1 MGKSLS
7 AWIGGAILGASSLY
21 SHAAGLGSLEV
32 KSVLG
37 EPLRA
42 EVTVSATPAEIPS
55 LAARLA
61 SPGAY
66 EAAGLV
72 YSGIVRQLAVTLNKS
87 GSVPV
92 LTITS
97 AGPINEPVVD
107 LLLELSWSSGR
118 VSREYTAFIDPP
130 FIVAE
135 RERRRVQEAL
145 AEAEAQAAAEEGA
158 ETRAASL
165 PDAPTPQPLPEEPG
179 TETVTVTSPDAA
191 IDQTV
196 ETEPVTAMP
205 EPEVVEET
213 VLAPVETIGGTD
225 PTLFGASPSISPP
238 ADEPMMAEETMTAG
252 TGETGVRREPVPGK
266 PIGVIRGDTLS
277 KIALAHKPAGVTLEQ
292 MLVVLFRNNPD
303 AFSANNMNR
312 LRTGKIIRLGD
323 PQEYRNVNQA
333 QALQEVRV
341 QYGNF
346 KEYRARVAAAA
357 MQQPTG
363 EQPAQQAAA
372 GTVTPKAEPGGAAA
386 AQKPSEVVKLSRGE
400 PAAAGQPGAGQ
411 AEAKALEEKLVA
423 SEKALN
429 ESNARV
435 ARLEKIIEDLQKL
448 AEVQSQDMA
457 KLQSQAASTAQPAQP
472 AAKPMPA
479 PAPPS
484 PPQPTGAVKPAPD
497 KPAATASTAPAQ
509 PGKPAG
515 GEPTAPVA
523 GQTTAQAPAP
533 APVPTAPTSEPA
545 AAPAPAPKPS
555 AQQPVRRAPP
565 SPPPPAPT
573 LLDQVLEQPY
583 LLAVPIVVLLLV
595 GLGVSRLR
603 GRKREPKAR
612 SEEVAPATAA
622 AGATAAASSKPGTF
636 SPADTDVGI
645 GSTDTG
651 GGEEVDPLEEA
662 EIFLAYGRDAQAEE
676 LLKEALTTHPAR
688 FEIHAK
694 LAEIYAKRSDKDA
707 FEDLAKQVQQGTGG
721 EGENWDRVVRLGY
734 SIDPDNPR
742 YADGQSDDDDGEKTV
757 VMRSED
763 ITSTADRLDFEVG
776 AGDSADSAAPDFD
789 PSATTEFEASPIVD
803 PEATMEGPIDDD
815 VATMKIDMAEAGL
828 TATDLDLN
836 AELPELDSDHSA
848 GEETVQSHTDTVG
861 FDEAV
866 PSMPETSAPKEDS
879 GLDFNIE
886 GISLDSDSEQKTMEQ
901 AQETMPDMPALDLSG
916 ITLDM
921 DGATT
926 ATQAGSSGKDEKWY
940 EVQTKFDLA
949 KAYQEMG
956 DNDGA
961 KEILQEVITEGDSE
975 QKAAAE
981 SVLATLD

>member
-1 MGKSLS
+1 M
-7 AWIGGAILGASSLY
+7 
-21 SHAAGLGSLEV
+21 

-42 EVTVSATPAEIPS
+42 EVSVSATPSEVPS

-72 YSGIVRQLAVTLNKS
+72 YSGIVSQLAVTLSKT
-87 GSVPV
+87 GDKPV
-92 LTITS
+92 VTITS

-135 RERRRVQEAL
+135 RERQRVQEAM
-145 AEAEAQAAAEEGA
+145 AEAEAVDEGA

-165 PDAPTPQPLPEEPG
+165 PDAPTPQPLPDEPG
-179 TETVTVTSPDAA
+179 SETVTVTSPDAA
-191 IDQTV
+191 IDEGIESETV
-196 ETEPVTAMP
+196 SAAEMVEET
-205 EPEVVEET
+205 VVEEA
-213 VLAPVETIGGTD
+213 VLAPVETIGGTS
-225 PTLFGASPSISPP
+225 PTMFDAFPSSSEDAIS
-238 ADEPMMAEETMTAG
+238 MEETMAMDETMSMDETMAVDAG
-252 TGETGVRREPVPGK
+252 APPAGK

-277 KIALAHKPAGVTLEQ
+277 KIALANKPADVTLEQ

-312 LRTGKIIRLGD
+312 LRTGKIVRLGD
-323 PQEYRNVNQA
+323 PDEYRNVDQT

-341 QYGNF
+341 QYGDF
-346 KEYRARVAAAA
+346 KAYRERVAAAA
-357 MQQPTG
+357 MQQPAG

-372 GTVTPKAEPGGAAA
+372 GTVTPRVEEGAPAS
-386 AQKPSEVVKLSRGE
+386 AQAPSEVVKLSRGE
-400 PAAAGQPGAGQ
+400 PAAAAGQ
-411 AEAKALEEKLVA
+411 AGTAQAEVRALEEKLVA

-429 ESNARV
+429 ESNERV

-457 KLQSQAASTAQPAQP
+457 KLQSQAATTAQPEATP
-472 AAKPMPA
+472 KPV

-484 PPQPTGAVKPAPD
+484 PPQPTGEVKPEPAT
-497 KPAATASTAPAQ
+497 PAATAPETPVQ
-509 PGKPAG
+509 PDQPAG
-515 GEPTAPVA
+515 GEPTAPPVA
-523 GQTTAQAPAP
+523 ATGQTTAQAPAQAP
-533 APVPTAPTSEPA
+533 AAPASEPA
-545 AAPAPAPKPS
+545 AAPAPAPA
-555 AQQPVRRAPP
+555 AQKPVRRAPP
-565 SPPPPAPT
+565 PSPPS
-573 LLDQVLEQPY
+573 LLDQLLAQPY
-583 LLAVPIVVLLLV
+583 LLAVPLVVLLLV

-603 GRKREPKAR
+603 GRKREPKAA

-622 AGATAAASSKPGTF
+622 AGAAAGTSALGTF
-636 SPADTDVGI
+636 SPGDTDVGI

-694 LAEIYAKRSDKDA
+694 LAEIFAKRSDTDA
-707 FEDLAKQVQQGTGG
+707 FEDLAKQIQQGTGG
-721 EGENWDRVVRLGY
+721 EGEIWDRVVRLGY

-742 YADGQSDDDDGEKTV
+742 YAEGESDDSDGEKTV

-763 ITSTADRLDFEVG
+763 ITSTTDRLDFEVG
-776 AGDSADSAAPDFD
+776 QGENEEEGMAPDFD

-803 PEATMEGPIDDD
+803 PEATMEGSIDED
-815 VATMKIDMAEAGL
+815 VKTMKIDMAEAGL

-836 AELPELDSDHSA
+836 AELPVLDSEQGA
-848 GEETVQSHTDTVG
+848 GTEPSQTDTVG
-861 FDEAV
+861 FDESGAGL
-866 PSMPETSAPKEDS
+866 SIPEPSAPEEDA

-886 GISLDSDSEQKTMEQ
+886 GISLDSDIGETTIEESVTNQAEESISE
-901 AQETMPDMPALDLSG
+901 MPALDLSG

-926 ATQAGSSGKDEKWY
+926 ATQTAGSGKDEKWY

-956 DNDGA
+956 DKDGA